1 MSLRD
6 VLLVAGGGAIG
17 AVARHAV
24 NLLCSGLLGDRFPWG
39 TFTVNVLGCFLLG
52 LLLHYASVTDSIS
65 DAAKL
70 MLGTGVLGALT
81 TFSTFGVQTIQV
93 WQRSPVLGVLN
104 VAANLIVGLLAVTL
118 GMQIANMMSANS

>member
-24 NLLCSGLLGDRFPWG
+24 NLLCTGLFGDRFPWG

-52 LLLHYASVTDSIS
+52 LLLHYASVTDNVS

-93 WQRSPVLGVLN
+93 WQRSPVLCVAN